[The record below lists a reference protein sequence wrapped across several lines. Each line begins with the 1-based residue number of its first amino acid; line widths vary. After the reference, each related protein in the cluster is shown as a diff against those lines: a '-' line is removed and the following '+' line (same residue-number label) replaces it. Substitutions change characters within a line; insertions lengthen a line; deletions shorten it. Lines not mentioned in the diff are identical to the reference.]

1 MVKEKKRK
9 KMRWSLRKEEQN
21 PEIKEKGKEYEDKGG
36 KEEEKG
42 AKISEKGELEK
53 N

>member
-21 PEIKEKGKEYEDKGG
+21 PEIKEKGKEYEDKGERRR
-36 KEEEKG
+36 KKALKYRRKG
-42 AKISEKGELEK
+42 